1 MHKLLGTNMR
11 LLRQSLIL
19 NINEIN
25 LSQHN
30 LILLSID
37 WALLLSRDWAYAD
50 KYVFYFEKV
59 AVVRLQVQLV
69 PRPVAWSKV

>member
-1 MHKLLGTNMR
+1 MNVR

-19 NINEIN
+19 NINKIN
-25 LSQHN
+25 VSQHN

-37 WALLLSRDWAYAD
+37 WANAD
-50 KYVFYFEKV
+50 KHVFYFEKV